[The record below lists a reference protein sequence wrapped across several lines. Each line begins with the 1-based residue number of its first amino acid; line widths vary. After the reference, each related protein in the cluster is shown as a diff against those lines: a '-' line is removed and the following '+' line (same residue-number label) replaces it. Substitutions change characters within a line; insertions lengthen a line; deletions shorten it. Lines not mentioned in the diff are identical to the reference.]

1 MFGQQPQYNGYNG
14 YGQPQPMQQ
23 YGQPM
28 PQPQQS
34 RMSASQ
40 MLDQIES
47 QSSKGAKFERPG
59 DRISGIIEKVTANQ
73 VRDFNTKQPA
83 FWQDGSPKLQVL
95 VTINTGVTDPNVEDD
110 DGYRTVYIKGWGE
123 QRRAWLDA
131 IRRAGLHKASDIK
144 PGDRFTAVFTGYGQS
159 SNGMQPPKVMEYTIE
174 HQSPADM
181 AMNQPQPA
189 QPAMQQPAQQ
199 WFVDPWSGQPMQPA
213 QPASAP
219 QPVTIPTQQPQPSQP
234 RVDAQQILQLK
245 ALGKPPQEIAGML
258 GLSVEQVTAVTDQ
271 ANPGMHGGED
281 ASEAF

>member
-1 MFGQQPQYNGYNG
+1 MFGQQLQYNGYNG

-28 PQPQQS
+28 PQPQQA

-73 VRDFNTKQPA
+73 VSDFNTKQPA

-144 PGDRFTAVFTGYGQS
+144 PGDRFTAVFTGYGPSQ
-159 SNGMQPPKVMEYTIE
+159 NGMQPPKVMEYTIE

-181 AMNQPQPA
+181 AMSQPQPV
-189 QPAMQQPAQQ
+189 MQQPAQSAQ
-199 WFVDPWSGQPMQPA
+199 QGFVDPWSGRPMQPA
-213 QPASAP
+213 QPAPAP
-219 QPVTIPTQQPQPSQP
+219 QPVTIPTQQPQSSQP

>member
-1 MFGQQPQYNGYNG
+1 
-14 YGQPQPMQQ
+14 
-23 YGQPM
+23 
-28 PQPQQS
+28 
-34 RMSASQ
+34 
-40 MLDQIES
+40 
-47 QSSKGAKFERPG
+47 
-59 DRISGIIEKVTANQ
+59 
-73 VRDFNTKQPA
+73 
-83 FWQDGSPKLQVL
+83 
-95 VTINTGVTDPNVEDD
+95 
-110 DGYRTVYIKGWGE
+110 
-123 QRRAWLDA
+123 
-131 IRRAGLHKASDIK
+131 
-144 PGDRFTAVFTGYGQS
+144 
-159 SNGMQPPKVMEYTIE
+159 MEYTIE

-199 WFVDPWSGQPMQPA
+199 GFVDPWSGQPMQPQA
-213 QPASAP
+213 TPAP

>member
-1 MFGQQPQYNGYNG
+1 
-14 YGQPQPMQQ
+14 
-23 YGQPM
+23 
-28 PQPQQS
+28 
-34 RMSASQ
+34 MSASQ

-110 DGYRTVYIKGWGE
+110 DGYRTVYFKGWGE

-159 SNGMQPPKVMEYTIE
+159 SHGMQPPTIMEYTIE

-181 AMNQPQPA
+181 AMKQP

-199 WFVDPWSGQPMQPA
+199 GFVDPWSGQPMQQQAAP
-213 QPASAP
+213 AP
-219 QPVTIPTQQPQPSQP
+219 QPVTIPTPQQPSQP
-234 RVDAQQILQLK
+234 RVDAQQILQLT
-245 ALGKPPQEIAGML
+245 ALGKPPQEIAGL
-258 GLSVEQVTAVTDQ
+258 RGLSVEQVVAVTDQ

>member
-1 MFGQQPQYNGYNG
+1 MFGQQPQYSGYNNQWQG
-14 YGQPQPMQQ
+14 QPYGQSQQ
-23 YGQPM
+23 YGQ
-28 PQPQQS
+28 QQAHP

-131 IRRAGLHKASDIK
+131 IRRAGLHKAADIR

-159 SNGMQPPKVMEYTIE
+159 QNGMQPPKVMEYTIE

-181 AMNQPQPA
+181 AMNQPQPV
-189 QPAMQQPAQQ
+189 MQQPAQSAQ
-199 WFVDPWSGQPMQPA
+199 QGFVDPWSGRPMQQQATPA
-213 QPASAP
+213 A
-219 QPVTIPTQQPQPSQP
+219 QPVTIPTQQQPSRPQ
-234 RVDAQQILQLK
+234 VDAQQILQLK